1 VLCDGSQR
9 PVVEFNG
16 GFISDLATGQHLVTN
31 AMDSM
36 AVTRAYELIRAA
48 TCHPF
53 VSSFDGASDRLHYK
67 GATNPGMQWYIDDR
81 CASRDHRL
89 NRTEDLSARLC
100 EQVVCL
106 TVIERPAVV
115 DEFFETLA
123 TEFAGVLSV
132 RRFGNEYFSGWD

>member
-1 VLCDGSQR
+1 
-9 PVVEFNG
+9 
-16 GFISDLATGQHLVTN
+16 
-31 AMDSM
+31 MDSM